1 MDKAIIVQN
10 NTQVLT
16 APETYSY
23 KIETTVTYK
32 GELPQTQ
39 IFVYTINDDAD
50 PGADVFARV
59 ATVGDLDGTVELKT
73 SRDDAVAAGD
83 SEFLSSYFSIQYP
96 DLTVA
101 AQAKS
106 AISTRINELINNW
119 LIYRDQFM
127 KNDGVNQFFP
137 SSDPAFE
144 QTLIDNYA
152 SAKEARIAAEA
163 EVVTATAELALAEK
177 DVTNAKAVYDIYKL
191 EVDFCQKSYVVDWNA
206 LNLALTNLLGAE
218 TNFVSSS
225 KTSYCGLATLA
236 LGVPVTWPPTD
247 AQRIALAAIS
257 GAYTTWYSA
266 ITTFESMQNSYN
278 TTGAPAR
285 SAINTEFGT
294 YSTTAASK
302 LAWAYNNVTYMESA
316 ASDAVTTKKEAEA
329 ALAAAQKAEDAA
341 LAAVMEVCP
350 TFDPASV

>member
-10 NTQVLT
+10 NTQILT
-16 APETYSY
+16 APETYAY

-39 IFVYTINDDAD
+39 IFVYTIVDAAD

-101 AQAKS
+101 AQAKT

-127 KNDGVNQFFP
+127 KNDGIDQFFP
-137 SSDPAFE
+137 STDPAFE
-144 QTLIDNYA
+144 QTLIDNYKT
-152 SAKEARIAAEA
+152 AKEARVAAEV
-163 EVVTATAELALAEK
+163 EVATATAELSLAEK

-206 LNLALTNLLGAE
+206 LNLSLTNLLGAE
-218 TNFVSSS
+218 TNFVTAS
-225 KTSYCGLATLA
+225 KTCICNLASA
-236 LGVPVTWPPTD
+236 ELGFPVTWSELPAQLPSLPT
-247 AQRIALAAIS
+247 I
-257 GAYTTWYSA
+257 YTTWYTA
-266 ITTFESMQNSYN
+266 ITTFESMQNAYN
-278 TTGAPAR
+278 TSGAPAR

-294 YSTTAASK
+294 FSNTAASK